1 MGFNHVKVPQAQS
14 SLAASCPAQVTAG
27 FEKANHLQTLMELF
41 NQIRCQD
48 AGNAQRFC
56 VPSSLCLLRMILS
69 KHIKTSTTYRDVFDV

>member
-41 NQIRCQD
+41 
-48 AGNAQRFC
+48 
-56 VPSSLCLLRMILS
+56 
-69 KHIKTSTTYRDVFDV
+69 